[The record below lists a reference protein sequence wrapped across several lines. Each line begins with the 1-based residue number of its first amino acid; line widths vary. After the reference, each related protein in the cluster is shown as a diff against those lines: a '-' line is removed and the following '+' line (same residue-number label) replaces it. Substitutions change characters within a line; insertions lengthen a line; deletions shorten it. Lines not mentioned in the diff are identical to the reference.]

1 MLHNMMYYN
10 GCEGVFV
17 GVGILEKLAIRN
29 FFTIEKFDWD
39 IKGFNI
45 LTGGMGSGKSLAIK
59 LLYFC
64 EQIFHKTIFSEPNLN
79 KDKLSK
85 EKFFNTV
92 EEHFCQIFSSKNKEK
107 DFTNLIIKYEYIFYS
122 GDDSAPTLF
131 DQPNYMKFDLSAEW
145 NKETKKITWFSDYI
159 SSRLEKWQT
168 FFNAEKTP
176 DLLDNIKNSIY
187 GLILA
192 DFQNSFPI
200 ASMFIPA
207 SRAIIAMTNS
217 FSSRDQFINSFL
229 RLKNFALSFDNISN
243 DVVNNILQINNISIN
258 ENNEPVF
265 ELKDGRIITSLELSS
280 GQQELLYLL
289 LLINHLD
296 ETIFRYGESVSVFI
310 EEPCA
315 HLFPKEQKETMEFI
329 ISYFSSLQENKE
341 NEPGHRF
348 FISTHS
354 PYILN
359 TINNIIEKYRL
370 INITNKINDKKVKS
384 EILEKLN
391 NFTFPDLFI
400 NNVSAYMIGDDRN
413 VHSMINNEEEEK
425 YIYSDVINRI
435 SEVIQSD
442 SENLIT
448 IDCSL
453 KDYFKNK
460 VGSI

>member
-1 MLHNMMYYN
+1 M
-10 GCEGVFV
+10 
-17 GVGILEKLAIRN
+17 GISEKLTIKN
-29 FFTIEKFDWD
+29 FFTIENFDWE

-64 EQIFHKTIFSEPNLN
+64 EQIFHKTIFSESNLN
-79 KDKLSK
+79 KEKLSK

-92 EEHFCQIFSSKNKEK
+92 EEHFYQIFPSKNKEK
-107 DFTNLIIKYEYIFYS
+107 DFTNIVIKYEYIFYS

-145 NKETKKITWFSDYI
+145 NKEIKKISWFSNYI
-159 SSRLEKWQT
+159 FNRLDKWQT

-207 SRAIIAMTNS
+207 SRAIIAMTDS

-243 DVVNNILQINNISIN
+243 NIVNNILQIKNITIN
-258 ENNEPVF
+258 ENNEPIF

-329 ISYFSSLQENKE
+329 INYFSFLQEDKE

-359 TINNIIEKYRL
+359 TINNIIEKHRL
-370 INITNKINDKKVKS
+370 IKISNRIVDKKIKK
-384 EILEKLN
+384 EIIEKLN
-391 NFTFPDLFI
+391 AFLFPSLSI
-400 NNVSAYMIGDDRN
+400 ENVSAYMIDDDRN
-413 VHSMINNEEEEK
+413 VHSMINNDEEEK
-425 YIYSDVINRI
+425 FIYSDVINRI

-442 SENLIT
+442 SEKLIL
-448 IDCSL
+448 IDNNI
-453 KDYFKNK
+453 KEYQKNK
-460 VGSI
+460 VGSV

>member
-1 MLHNMMYYN
+1 MYYN
-10 GCEGVFV
+10 HGEGGFV
-17 GVGILEKLAIRN
+17 GISEKLTIKN
-29 FFTIEKFDWD
+29 FFTIENFDWE

-64 EQIFHKTIFSEPNLN
+64 EQIFHKTIFSESNLN
-79 KDKLSK
+79 KEKLSK
-85 EKFFNTV
+85 EKYFNTV
-92 EEHFCQIFSSKNKEK
+92 EEHFYQLFPSKNKEK
-107 DFTNLIIKYEYIFYS
+107 DFANLIIKYEYVFYS
-122 GDDSAPTLF
+122 GFDSVPELF

-145 NKETKKITWFSDYI
+145 SKETKKLTWSSSYI
-159 SSRLEKWQT
+159 SGRLEKWQT

-207 SRAIIAMTNS
+207 SRAIIAMTDA

-229 RLKNFALSFDNISN
+229 RLKNFALSFDKISSE
-243 DVVNNILQINNISIN
+243 VVNNILQINNITIN
-258 ENNEPVF
+258 ENNEPIF

-329 ISYFSSLQENKE
+329 VFYFSSLQKNKE

-359 TINNIIEKYRL
+359 TINNIIEKCRL
-370 INITNKINDKKVKS
+370 INNTNKINDKKVKN

-391 NFTFPDLFI
+391 NFEFPDLPI
-400 NNVSAYMIGDDRN
+400 DNVSAYMICDDRN
-413 VHSMINNEEEEK
+413 VHSMINSEEEEK
-425 YIYSDVINRI
+425 YIYSDVINHI

-448 IDCSL
+448 IDGSI
-453 KDYFKNK
+453 KDYLKNK
-460 VGSI
+460 AGSI